1 MTPSPAF
8 KTKVAIFPPDN
19 AGCTPF
25 FAQREEPEAEAWS
38 LYGHV
43 EREGDQ
49 FVARGTWMG
58 REFEGRG
65 LTAKDAAHRAFRLY
79 RTARL
84 VHERGSD

>member
-8 KTKVAIFPPDN
+8 KTTVAIFPPDN

-25 FAQREEPEAEAWS
+25 VAQRGEPEAGRCS

-43 EREGDQ
+43 EREGNR

-65 LTAKDAAHRAFRLY
+65 PTAEAAAHRAFGLY
-79 RTARL
+79 LTARV
-84 VHERGSD
+84 VHERG